1 MTKSE
6 LCEDG
11 VSVAPLRHYL
21 KIASMLDTVSWHS
34 SGCWVKGILVCR
46 EFVEHVWPKFTEQNP
61 QIPAEAVIRAGKHP
75 YLEAKYS
82 KWWLNWVMM
91 VQAPIHGL
99 LHSRKP
105 LAVTPTVCVSGVAAV
120 CGNERTIDL
129 RNSSPEEILRQAV
142 LLRSSLGR
150 KASLQVKKRVVTS
163 QSSIQGRWNGE
174 LQQQLKAQ

>member
-1 MTKSE
+1 MSRRGVWQLKKLVLHYCDKS
-6 LCEDG
+6 G
-11 VSVAPLRHYL
+11 
-21 KIASMLDTVSWHS
+21 S
-34 SGCWVKGILVCR
+34 SRGAR

-75 YLEAKYS
+75 YLEAKY
-82 KWWLNWVMM
+82 
-91 VQAPIHGL
+91 I
-99 LHSRKP
+99 
-105 LAVTPTVCVSGVAAV
+105 